1 MISRK
6 FQIVVPFFL
15 FFILFTA
22 YGSNNFFFW
31 DTINLVAAPA
41 TFFYENN
48 FRSFILPA
56 QIDTGHVPLLAMYI
70 AKIWQ
75 FFGKSLEVAHFA
87 MLPFLLGIVY
97 QVYVLAKRFIGTS
110 YVLVLTMLM
119 MLIDPTFL
127 SQAAMISPDTVLLFC
142 FLLALNAVF
151 ENRKTLLMLALIG
164 LFLISMR
171 GIVAAFAIFLI
182 DFIFSLRRQ
191 HFRGFPLHLL
201 LMKSLF
207 YAFPFLLFIAYHF
220 YHYKATGWF
229 WSHPD
234 SAWEEGR
241 IANDFNGALYNIG
254 IFAWRILDFGRVLV
268 VLTLLVMA
276 IIYRKKLLRESTSLQ
291 LLILIIVSV
300 FIFIIPFLYYQQL
313 TGHRYLLP
321 LYLLIL
327 LAAGYYINKVITSS
341 VVKKS
346 IFGVLMVSLLI
357 GNFWVYPNKI
367 AQGWDAS
374 LAHLP
379 FYNLQLEMN
388 NYLEANYIPYHEVG
402 TAFPILGNHAIIF
415 MEEDIRSFKPKNI
428 GKDKYILY
436 SNVFNGFSDAEL
448 DALYSSY
455 KPIYELYSPTVFIQ
469 LFERK

>member
-6 FQIVVPFFL
+6 IQILIPFLL

-22 YGSNNFFFW
+22 YVSNNFFFW

-48 FRSFILPA
+48 FRSFILPN
-56 QIDTGHVPLLAMYI
+56 QIDTGHVPLLAIYI
-70 AKIWQ
+70 AKVWQ
-75 FFGKSLEVAHFA
+75 FFGKSLAIAHFA
-87 MLPFLLGIVY
+87 ILPFILGIVY
-97 QVYVLAKRFIGTS
+97 QVYLLAKRFIGTS
-110 YVLVLTMLM
+110 YVLVLTML
-119 MLIDPTFL
+119 LILVDPTFL
-127 SQAAMISPDTVLLFC
+127 SQAAMISPDIVLLFC

-151 ENRKTLLMLALIG
+151 ENRKMLLMFALIG

-207 YAFPFLLFIAYHF
+207 YTFPFLLFIGYHF

-229 WSHPD
+229 WSHPN
-234 SAWEEGR
+234 SAWEAGR
-241 IANDFNGALYNIG
+241 VTNDFNGAIYNIG

-268 VLTLLVMA
+268 VFALLIMA
-276 IIYRKKLLRESTSLQ
+276 IMYRKKLLRESTSLQ

-327 LAAGYYINKVITSS
+327 LAAGYYTNKVITSS

-346 IFGVLMVSLLI
+346 IFGVLTVSLLA

-379 FYNLQLEMN
+379 FYSLQLEMN
-388 NYLEANYIPYHEVG
+388 DYLDANEIPYHEVG
-402 TAFPILGNHAIIF
+402 AAFPVLGNHAIIF

-428 GKDKYILY
+428 GKDNYILY

-448 DALYSSY
+448 DALYSGY
-455 KPIYELYSPTVFIQ
+455 KPIYELNSSTVFLQ

>member
-6 FQIVVPFFL
+6 IQILIPFLL

-22 YGSNNFFFW
+22 YVSNNFFFW

-48 FRSFILPA
+48 FRSFILPN
-56 QIDTGHVPLLAMYI
+56 QIDTGHVPLLAIYI
-70 AKIWQ
+70 AKVWQ
-75 FFGKSLEVAHFA
+75 FFGKSLAIAHFA
-87 MLPFLLGIVY
+87 ILPFILGIVY
-97 QVYVLAKRFIGTS
+97 QVYLLAKRFIGTS
-110 YVLVLTMLM
+110 YVLVLTML
-119 MLIDPTFL
+119 LILVDPTFL
-127 SQAAMISPDTVLLFC
+127 SQAAMISPDIVLLFC

-151 ENRKTLLMLALIG
+151 ENRKMLLMFALIG

-207 YAFPFLLFIAYHF
+207 YTFPFLLFIGYHF

-229 WSHPD
+229 WSHPN
-234 SAWEEGR
+234 SAWEAGR
-241 IANDFNGALYNIG
+241 VTNDFNGAIYNIG

-268 VLTLLVMA
+268 VFALLIMA
-276 IIYRKKLLRESTSLQ
+276 IMYRKKLLRESTSLQ

-321 LYLLIL
+321 FYLLIL
-327 LAAGYYINKVITSS
+327 LAAGYYTNKVITSS

-346 IFGVLMVSLLI
+346 IFGVLTVSLLA

-379 FYNLQLEMN
+379 FYSLQLEMN
-388 NYLEANYIPYHEVG
+388 DYLDANEIPYHEVG
-402 TAFPILGNHAIIF
+402 AAFPVLGNHAIIF

-428 GKDKYILY
+428 GKDNYILY

-448 DALYSSY
+448 DALYSGY
-455 KPIYELYSPTVFIQ
+455 KPIYELNSSTVFLQ

>member
-1 MISRK
+1 MINNFK
-6 FQIVVPFFL
+6 ILLPFFL
-15 FFILFTA
+15 FFTLFTLYVA
-22 YGSNNFFFW
+22 NNFFFW
-31 DTINLVAAPA
+31 DTINLVSAPA
-41 TFFYENN
+41 HFFYETNFSTFVLPNN
-48 FRSFILPA
+48 
-56 QIDTGHVPLLAMYI
+56 IDTGHIPGLAYYI
-70 AKIWQ
+70 AKMWQ
-75 FFGKSLEVAHFA
+75 FFGKTLVVAHFA

-97 QVYVLAKRFIGTS
+97 QVYLLAKRFVETS
-110 YVLVLTMLM
+110 YVLVLTMLL

-127 SQAAMISPDTVLLFC
+127 SQAAMVSPDIVLLFC

-151 ENRKTLLMLALIG
+151 DNRKTLLMLALIG

-220 YHYKATGWF
+220 YHYHATGWF

-234 SAWEEGR
+234 SAWEAGR
-241 IANDFNGALYNIG
+241 TANNFNGVIYNIG
-254 IFAWRILDFGRVLV
+254 IFAWRMLDFGRVLAI
-268 VLTLLVMA
+268 LALLVMT
-276 IIYRKKLLRESTSLQ
+276 ILYRKKLLREPTSLQ
-291 LLILIIVSV
+291 LLILIIVSG
-300 FIFIIPFLYYQQL
+300 FILIIPFLYYQQL

-321 LYLLIL
+321 LYLLVL
-327 LAAGYYINKVITSS
+327 LAVGYYLDKIISSS
-341 VVKKS
+341 VVKKRV
-346 IFGVLMVSLLI
+346 FGVLIVSLLA
-357 GNFWVYPNKI
+357 GNLLVYPNKI

-379 FYNLQLEMN
+379 FYHLQLEMN
-388 NYLEANYIPYHEVG
+388 NYIDEKKIPFKEVG

-415 MEEDIRSFKPKNI
+415 MAGDIRSFKPKEVE
-428 GKDKYILY
+428 KDTYILY
-436 SNVFNGFSDAEL
+436 SNVSNDFSDEEL
-448 DALYSSY
+448 DALYSGY
-455 KPIYELYSPTVFIQ
+455 KHIHKLHSTTVFLQ

>member
-6 FQIVVPFFL
+6 VQILIPFFL

-22 YGSNNFFFW
+22 YVSNNFFFW

-48 FRSFILPA
+48 FRSFILPT
-56 QIDTGHVPLLAMYI
+56 QIDTGHLPLLAYYI
-70 AKIWQ
+70 AKMWQ
-75 FFGKSLEVAHFA
+75 FFGKSLLIAHFA
-87 MLPFLLGIVY
+87 MLPFILGIVY
-97 QVYVLAKRFIGTS
+97 QVYLLAKRFIGTS
-110 YVLVLTMLM
+110 YVLVLTML
-119 MLIDPTFL
+119 LILVDPTFL
-127 SQAAMISPDTVLLFC
+127 SQAAMVSPDIVLLFC

-151 ENRKTLLMLALIG
+151 ENRKMLLMLALIG

-207 YAFPFLLFIAYHF
+207 YVFPFLLFLSYHF

-229 WSHPD
+229 WSHPN
-234 SAWEEGR
+234 SAWEAGR
-241 IANDFNGALYNIG
+241 ITNDFNGAIYNIG
-254 IFAWRILDFGRVLV
+254 IFAWRILDFGRALAVLV
-268 VLTLLVMA
+268 LLVMVVM
-276 IIYRKKLLRESTSLQ
+276 YRKMLLRESKSLQ
-291 LLILIIVSV
+291 LLILILVSAI
-300 FIFIIPFLYYQQL
+300 IFIIPFLYFQQL

-327 LAAGYYINKVITSS
+327 LAVGYYLDKVISSS

-346 IFGVLMVSLLI
+346 FFGVLTVSLLV

-379 FYNLQLEMN
+379 FYSLQLEMN
-388 NYLEANYIPYHEVG
+388 DYLDANEIPYHEVG
-402 TAFPILGNHAIIF
+402 AAFPVLGNHAIIF

-428 GKDKYILY
+428 GKDNYILY

-448 DALYSSY
+448 EALYSGY
-455 KPIYELYSPTVFIQ
+455 KPIHELNSSTVFLQ

>member
-6 FQIVVPFFL
+6 IQILIPFLL

-22 YGSNNFFFW
+22 YVSNNFFFW

-48 FRSFILPA
+48 FRSFILPN
-56 QIDTGHVPLLAMYI
+56 QIDTGHVPLLAIYI
-70 AKIWQ
+70 AKVWQ
-75 FFGKSLEVAHFA
+75 FFGKSLAIAHFA
-87 MLPFLLGIVY
+87 ILPFILGIVY
-97 QVYVLAKRFIGTS
+97 QVYLLAKRFIGTS
-110 YVLVLTMLM
+110 YVLVLTML
-119 MLIDPTFL
+119 LILVDPTFL
-127 SQAAMISPDTVLLFC
+127 SQAAMISPDIVLLFC

-151 ENRKTLLMLALIG
+151 ENRKMLLMFALIG

-207 YAFPFLLFIAYHF
+207 YTFPFLLFIGYHF

-229 WSHPD
+229 WSHPN
-234 SAWEEGR
+234 SAWEAGR
-241 IANDFNGALYNIG
+241 VTNDFNGAIYNIG

-268 VLTLLVMA
+268 VFALLIMA
-276 IIYRKKLLRESTSLQ
+276 IMYRKKLLRESTSLQ

-327 LAAGYYINKVITSS
+327 LAAGYYTNKVITSS

-346 IFGVLMVSLLI
+346 IFGVLTVSLLA
-357 GNFWVYPNKI
+357 GNFWVYPDKI

-379 FYNLQLEMN
+379 FYSLQLEMN
-388 NYLEANYIPYHEVG
+388 DYLDVNEIPYHEVG

-428 GKDKYILY
+428 GKDNYILY

-448 DALYSSY
+448 DALYSGY
-455 KPIYELYSPTVFIQ
+455 KPIYELNSSTVFLQ